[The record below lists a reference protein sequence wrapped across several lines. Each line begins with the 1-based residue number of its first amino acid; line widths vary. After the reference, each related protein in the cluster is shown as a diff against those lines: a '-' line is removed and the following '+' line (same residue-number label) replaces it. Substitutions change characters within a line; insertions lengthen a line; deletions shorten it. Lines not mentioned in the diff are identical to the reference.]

1 MALSDAIDEY
11 HSDIGVIPVVVCPD
25 TPENTI
31 KSTRTIDPSHLDNKQ
46 TPWVLPLANGSA
58 MATPH
63 SRQSLG
69 LINCFDT
76 HVAAILVII
85 S

>member
-31 KSTRTIDPSHLDNKQ
+31 KLTQTIDPSHPDKQ
-46 TPWVLPLANGSA
+46 THTMDFIAGKRQRHGRHRTADRDWV
-58 MATPH
+58 
-63 SRQSLG
+63 
-69 LINCFDT
+69 
-76 HVAAILVII
+76 
-85 S
+85 